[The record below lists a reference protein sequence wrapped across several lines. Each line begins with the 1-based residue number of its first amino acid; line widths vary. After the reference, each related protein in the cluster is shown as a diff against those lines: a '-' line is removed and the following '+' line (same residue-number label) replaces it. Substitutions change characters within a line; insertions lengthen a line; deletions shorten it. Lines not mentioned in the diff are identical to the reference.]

1 MKATKIYYEKLFNTG
16 NFTNEKIGIELII
29 ENGEKA
35 SDVLEQAK
43 NFVNSI
49 NPIEIRKKEYEE
61 ALKIVNN
68 KTNYIYQKVI
78 DAEKVI
84 ENYKEEEDDNLPF

>member
-1 MKATKIYYEKLFNTG
+1 MKATKIYYEKLFNLG
-16 NFTNEKIGIELII
+16 NYQNEKIGIELII
-29 ENGEKA
+29 EDGEKA

-49 NPIEIRKKEYEE
+49 NPIEMRKKEYEE

-68 KTNYIYQKVI
+68 KMNYIYQRVI
-78 DAEKVI
+78 EAEKVI
-84 ENYKEEEDDNLPF
+84 ENYKEEDDNLPF

>member
-1 MKATKIYYEKLFNTG
+1 MKATKIYYEKCFNLG
-16 NFTNEKIGIELII
+16 NFENEKIGIELIT
-29 ENGEKA
+29 EDGEKA
-35 SDVLEQAK
+35 SDVLKQAK

-68 KTNYIYQKVI
+68 KMNYIYQKVI
-78 DAEKVI
+78 EAEKII
-84 ENYKEEEDDNLPF
+84 ENYKEENDNLPF